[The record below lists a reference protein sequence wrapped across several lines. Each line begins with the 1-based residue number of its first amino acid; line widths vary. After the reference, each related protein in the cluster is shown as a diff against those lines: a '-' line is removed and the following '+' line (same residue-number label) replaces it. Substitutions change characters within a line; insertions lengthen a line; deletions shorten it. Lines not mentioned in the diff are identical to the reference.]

1 MGAGEP
7 RSSCLFDIVVR
18 MSRETVCG
26 SRSSMRSWRSE
37 MAVVGGRG
45 NERVGGRPRPGKVVT
60 KTLMFFW
67 VAMVGDVGV
76 LSSL

>member
-1 MGAGEP
+1 MTMLT
-7 RSSCLFDIVVR
+7 SVR
-18 MSRETVCG
+18 AC
-26 SRSSMRSWRSE
+26 RSE
-37 MAVVGGRG
+37 TAVVGGRG